1 MIKNLVFDVGNVLFE
16 YRWIEALMDTGL
28 SRDKAL
34 EAGRVIFEDKLWIMF
49 DAGDIGVDDLI
60 AEFGKKYPEYSEN
73 IADFIL
79 HPERM
84 PIPRPEVWDKI
95 RTLKNKGYKIYLLSN
110 YSEHL
115 FSSHTAGAQ
124 FLEDIDGKLVSY
136 MVHQVKPDRE
146 IYESL
151 LARFDL
157 NPAECIFFDDRPENI
172 QAGEE
177 VGIKGRIVES
187 RECINEMLQEMI
199 DSKLGVV

>member
-28 SRDKAL
+28 NREDAV
-34 EAGRVIFEDKLWIMF
+34 EAGKIIFGDPLWIMF
-49 DAGDIGVDDLI
+49 DAGNIDADNLIIEFGKRYPEYKDNI
-60 AEFGKKYPEYSEN
+60 AEF
-73 IADFIL
+73 IR

-110 YSEHL
+110 YSEYL

-136 MVHQVKPDRE
+136 MVHQVKPDRD

-151 LARFDL
+151 LQRFDL
-157 NPAECIFFDDRPENI
+157 KPEECIFFDDRPENI

-187 RECINEMLQEMI
+187 REGINNLLQELI
-199 DSKLGVV
+199 DR